1 MPHANLTA
9 KFVSNAVCPPG
20 KSKIEYVDK
29 NLEGFFI
36 EVLASGT
43 KSYYQRYVDGHK
55 RQRQIRIGRAN
66 IVSLEDAR
74 KRAIQIKADVSLGR
88 DPKQSTNELKAIP
101 TLKQFALERYLP
113 YVKQTKRSWQTDEVI
128 IRRHLLPAMGSYY
141 LDEITT
147 QKIVKMMTD
156 MRAEGYANGTC
167 NRPVIILRYLLN
179 LANDWDIPRLQR
191 NPAKKVQLFEEVK
204 KERYLSLPETQALM
218 QSLAVDENQQ
228 AAKAIELLLLTG
240 ARRNE
245 VTHARWEHVNLP
257 QKTLY
262 VPLSKSGKP
271 RTISLNQ
278 AAVDLISQLPSLGK
292 SKWLFPS
299 PKTGRPCAS
308 LHYPWLRVR
317 NRAGL
322 RDVRLHDLR
331 HSYASNLVNGGASLY
346 VVQQLL
352 GHTSPSTT
360 QRYAHLQQDTLGKAS
375 ELAADAVRRA
385 TASTL
390 A

>member
-167 NRPVIILRYLLN
+167 NRPVIILRYL
-179 LANDWDIPRLQR
+179 
-191 NPAKKVQLFEEVK
+191 
-204 KERYLSLPETQALM
+204 
-218 QSLAVDENQQ
+218 
-228 AAKAIELLLLTG
+228 
-240 ARRNE
+240 
-245 VTHARWEHVNLP
+245 
-257 QKTLY
+257 
-262 VPLSKSGKP
+262 
-271 RTISLNQ
+271 
-278 AAVDLISQLPSLGK
+278 
-292 SKWLFPS
+292 
-299 PKTGRPCAS
+299 
-308 LHYPWLRVR
+308 
-317 NRAGL
+317 
-322 RDVRLHDLR
+322 
-331 HSYASNLVNGGASLY
+331 
-346 VVQQLL
+346 
-352 GHTSPSTT
+352 STP
-360 QRYAHLQQDTLGKAS
+360 G
-375 ELAADAVRRA
+375 
-385 TASTL
+385 
-390 A
+390 

>member
-9 KFVSNAVCPPG
+9 KFVSNATCPPG
-20 KSKIEYVDK
+20 KTKIEYVDT

-55 RQRQIRIGRAN
+55 RQRQIRIGRTN
-66 IVSLEDAR
+66 IVTLEDAR

-204 KERYLSLPETQALM
+204 KERYLSLQETQALM
-218 QSLAVDENQQ
+218 QSLAEDENQQ

-245 VTHARWEHVNLP
+245 VTHTRWEHVNLT

-299 PKTGRPCAS
+299 AKTGRPCAS

-375 ELAADAVRRA
+375 ELAADAIRRA